1 MSTTSNKASKQDH
14 DTWCGQA
21 TTGKLFEY
29 EEKFLKSPLSYF
41 DGLMKEVN
49 FEQKQVKVFGKTHNE
64 PRLTAIHGDDSV
76 IDKKYIY
83 SRSVRKLSP
92 MTPTFKELQK
102 IVEEHTG
109 IHFDFVLLNYYRDG
123 NDKVGWHSDDEPMM
137 DCSNIVSL
145 SLGAER
151 PFKFREKETH
161 KVVWKET
168 LKNGSMVWMKPG
180 CQEEYEHEVPKSMKV
195 KEPRINLTFRKF
207 K

>member
-1 MSTTSNKASKQDH
+1 MSTTSNKA
-14 DTWCGQA
+14 
-21 TTGKLFEY
+21 TTGTLFDY
-29 EEKFLKSPLSYF
+29 EEKFIKSPLSYF
-41 DGLMKEVN
+41 DGLVKEVT

-76 IDKKYIY
+76 LEKKYIY
-83 SRSVRKLSP
+83 SKSVRKLSP
-92 MTPTFKELQK
+92 MTPTLKELQR

-168 LKNGSMVWMKPG
+168 LQNGSMVWMKPG

-195 KEPRINLTFRKF
+195 KEPRPRHVVLSSINLTFRKF